1 MGQQIIVETKKNPGI
16 LWQVLWFVI
25 VGLWLGQ
32 IWIVVAWVAMITII
46 GIPLGIWM
54 VNILPKVL
62 ALRNKPEKVLVTRNA
77 EGNLIEQKVPVKQI
91 KLFLRILYFILV
103 GWWLTALWM
112 EAAFLISASIIG
124 MPLGFWMFDRTP
136 GILTLRR

>member
-1 MGQQIIVETKKNPGI
+1 MGQQVIVETKKNPGI
-16 LWQVLWFVI
+16 LWQVLWFII

-32 IWIVVAWVAMITII
+32 TWIVVAWVAMITII

-62 ALRNKPEKVLVTRNA
+62 ALRNKPEKVLVTRNS
-77 EGNLIEQKVPVKQI
+77 EGNLIEQKVPVKQVN
-91 KLFLRILYFILV
+91 LFLRILYFMLV
-103 GWWLTALWM
+103 GWWLSALWM

>member
-1 MGQQIIVETKKNPGI
+1 MEKQVIVETKKNPGF

-32 IWIVVAWVAMITII
+32 TWIVVAWVAMITII
-46 GIPLGIWM
+46 GIPLGLWM

-62 ALRNKPEKVLVTRNA
+62 ALRNKPEKVLITHNTD
-77 EGNLIEQKVPVKQI
+77 GNLIEQKVPVKQVN
-91 KLFLRILYFILV
+91 LVLRILYFTLV
-103 GWWLTALWM
+103 GWWLSALWM

-124 MPLGFWMFDRTP
+124 MPLGFWMFDRNP

>member
-1 MGQQIIVETKKNPGI
+1 MDEEVTIETKKNPGI
-16 LWQVLWFVI
+16 LWQVLWFIV

-32 IWIVVAWVAMITII
+32 TWIIVAWVAMITII

-62 ALRNKPEKVLVTRNA
+62 ALRNKTEKVLVIRNA
-77 EGNLIEQKVPVKQI
+77 DGKLEQKKLPIKPVNI
-91 KLFLRILYFILV
+91 FLRILYFILV
-103 GWWLTALWM
+103 GWWFTALWM
-112 EAAFLISASIIG
+112 EAAFLISATIIG
-124 MPLGFWMFDRTP
+124 MPLGFWMYDRTP

>member
-16 LWQVLWFVI
+16 LWQVLWFI
-25 VGLWLGQ
+25 IIGLWLGQ
-32 IWIVVAWVAMITII
+32 TWIIVAWVAMITII

-54 VNILPKVL
+54 INILPKVL
-62 ALRNKPEKVLVTRNA
+62 ALRNNSEKVLVTHNT
-77 EGNLIEQKVPVKQI
+77 EGTVIEQKVPVKQI
-91 KLFLRILYFILV
+91 NLFLRILYFISV
-103 GWWLTALWM
+103 GWWLSALWM